1 MDKGTH
7 ARVRREIR
15 TLRDALDGPLVQR
28 ARQVYLARV
37 VELEQY
43 LRQDR
48 ARTPRAHA

>member
-37 VELEQY
+37 VELEQH

-48 ARTPRAHA
+48 VRGPRVHA